1 MKGLDMLPYTHW
13 MRPDPDGNLRRQNE
27 ARAADMYQ
35 GLRRIGR
42 LGQRA
47 YGMLLR
53 GFRTRSATSAQQP
66 LRADA
71 SARARH

>member
-1 MKGLDMLPYTHW
+1 MLPYTYW

-35 GLRRIGR
+35 GTRRIVR

-47 YGMLLR
+47 YEMLMR
-53 GFRTRSATSAQQP
+53 GLRTRSAASTQQP

-71 SARARH
+71 SARARR

>member
-1 MKGLDMLPYTHW
+1 MLPYTYW

-27 ARAADMYQ
+27 ARAAVMYQ

-47 YGMLLR
+47 CGILTR
-53 GFRTRSATSAQQP
+53 GFRTRNAGSAQLH

>member
-1 MKGLDMLPYTHW
+1 MKGLDMLPYTYW

-27 ARAADMYQ
+27 ARAAEMYQ

-42 LGQRA
+42 LGKHA
-47 YGMLLR
+47 YEMLMR
-53 GFRTRSATSAQQP
+53 GLRTRSEASAQQH